1 MNVIHRGPDG
11 VRPIRSYIDLS
22 LAGSIIF
29 GLFLL
34 VMFIGHAGAISPT
47 SWQWNF
53 TNVTPGNNTPVTF
66 STDQNPEWTFGPGN
80 TSNLQN
86 PIFQFNET
94 GTFDINFYAL
104 RGVSDD
110 WENKSGYITIPCHE
124 SLIKTLNITYI
135 DTGDEAH
142 LPWQL
147 FIFFLVFTI
156 ILFIYSIFLTQSAKI
171 TTIAATMMFFVLG
184 YLSRAIGYY
193 NIAVKAGESQ
203 FFIIPTVYTIHPPYL
218 AFLLY
223 GFGLAS
229 MINCY
234 YVWFRM
240 MKEKTDQP
248 VRSDPR
254 PRLPGYYNGR

>member
-53 TNVTPGNNTPVTF
+53 TNVTPGNNTPITF

-80 TSNLQN
+80 FSIILTATNAAGSDSSDPTWVN
-86 PIFQFNET
+86 
-94 GTFDINFYAL
+94 
-104 RGVSDD
+104 VS
-110 WENKSGYITIPCHE
+110 TCHE

-171 TTIAATMMFFVLG
+171 TTIAATIMFFVLG